1 MAGKFKLVWVVYV
14 CMMVT
19 LVSVETAYV
28 KYMVYHRVCRTKMQC
43 VRQAVRSKCTFM
55 EMDLKLTVDSPQ
67 FNKHN
72 QSYTL
77 CSHSAALLS

>member
-28 KYMVYHRVCRTKMQC
+28 TYMMYVVQKCSVYGRLYG
-43 VRQAVRSKCTFM
+43 ANVRSWKWTC
-55 EMDLKLTVDSPQ
+55 VDKS
-67 FNKHN
+67 
-72 QSYTL
+72 
-77 CSHSAALLS
+77 